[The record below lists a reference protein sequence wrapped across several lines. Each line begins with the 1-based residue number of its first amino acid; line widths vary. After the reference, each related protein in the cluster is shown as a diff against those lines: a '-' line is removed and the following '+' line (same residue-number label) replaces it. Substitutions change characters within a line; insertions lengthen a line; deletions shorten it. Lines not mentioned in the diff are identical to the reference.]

1 MPGSEPVSPAA
12 GCTGA
17 SCAEPQPTEP
27 TVPDNGVA
35 GAHAEEPEAWTLLIE
50 GEWQLPAGS
59 EGYRCVRQTLQQ
71 DIHLAGLR
79 ALSPQGTHHTVLG
92 VGPSTG
98 PDGISDCNA
107 GELGQRMVFG
117 SGVGTDSYELPDG
130 VALRLRAG
138 EQLLLNLH
146 LFNATQAPI
155 SGNSGTFI
163 LSLAASEVEHVA
175 DNILAGSTSLTIP
188 PGPVTQNGSCT
199 MSHDVTL
206 ISVFPHMHQLGVH
219 MTATAHSSL
228 DGDVMLHDAPYDFDL
243 QTIYALEEVRM
254 RAGDTVSIECAYQND
269 TDRMVRF
276 GDSSLAEMC
285 FLGLFRYPAA
295 DNSSFFIC
303 TR

>member
-35 GAHAEEPEAWTLLIE
+35 GAPAEEPEAWTLLIE

-71 DIHLAGLR
+71 DIHIAGLR

-175 DNILAGSTSLTIP
+175 RALDDGNHRARARWQRRGRVDSGSGQHI
-188 PGPVTQNGSCT
+188 
-199 MSHDVTL
+199 
-206 ISVFPHMHQLGVH
+206 
-219 MTATAHSSL
+219 
-228 DGDVMLHDAPYDFDL
+228 FDL
-243 QTIYALEEVRM
+243 PAS
-254 RAGDTVSIECAYQND
+254 RAYGSA
-269 TDRMVRF
+269 R
-276 GDSSLAEMC
+276 AEAPVE
-285 FLGLFRYPAA
+285 PARPGRRR
-295 DNSSFFIC
+295 DHSG
-303 TR
+303 RGR